1 VVALACAAL
10 VSGIVVPAGAGGA
23 PGSGGG
29 RPITVTRLTT
39 ETGEPLTGSDL
50 ALNERGQV
58 AATLY
63 RTEPLESIVVLW
75 HRGRVTRVSPDGVYA
90 HPHDLSD
97 RGDVVGDIYGLDQAQ
112 GMFWVHYP
120 FWWSRGEW
128 RQISSDNIAGSGGL
142 DVNRR
147 GQVVTRRD
155 APPYTGV
162 WDRGEVMLPP
172 PGFGAQR
179 INDRGQVMGRV
190 QNEAGDNEAATWRL
204 GDDAVTKLGTL
215 GGDYSEGVVIWLS
228 TVRGNGRPHVT
239 PIPAIWLDGTLY
251 FCVTVGGQKA
261 KNLESNAFCVL
272 TTGTNE
278 LRWGLDVVVE
288 GDAERVTG
296 REQLQ
301 RLAAVW
307 QSKLDWD
314 HEVAGGV
321 FGDAEGRHALVFG
334 VAPTKVFA
342 FTKGAAPSQTR
353 YRLAWPRPA

>member
-1 VVALACAAL
+1 L

-112 GMFWVHYP
+112 GHVLGPQSVLVDP
-120 FWWSRGEW
+120 FWWSRGGW

-172 PGFGAQR
+172 PAFGARR

-215 GGDYSEGVVIWLS
+215 GGDYSEGIAINE
-228 TVRGNGRPHVT
+228 RGDIAGNSATADGEEHGFLWRDGEM
-239 PIPAIWLDGTLY
+239 IDLGTL
-251 FCVTVGGQKA
+251 GGVRSWVA
-261 KNLESNAFCVL
+261 DLNDR
-272 TTGTNE
+272 G
-278 LRWGLDVVVE
+278 DVV
-288 GDAERVTG
+288 GT
-296 REQLQ
+296 
-301 RLAAVW
+301 
-307 QSKLDWD
+307 SIT
-314 HEVAGGV
+314 
-321 FGDAEGRHALVFG
+321 AEGEGSSTASGGGPLGRSVQPPASETG
-334 VAPTKVFA
+334 DFA
-342 FTKGAAPSQTR
+342 DSGCLCIREHLPSPMR
-353 YRLAWPRPA
+353 

>member
-1 VVALACAAL
+1 L

-50 ALNERGQV
+50 ALK
-58 AATLY
+58 
-63 RTEPLESIVVLW
+63 
-75 HRGRVTRVSPDGVYA
+75 
-90 HPHDLSD
+90 DL
-97 RGDVVGDIYGLDQAQ
+97 G
-112 GMFWVHYP
+112 
-120 FWWSRGEW
+120 
-128 RQISSDNIAGSGGL
+128 
-142 DVNRR
+142 
-147 GQVVTRRD
+147 
-155 APPYTGV
+155 
-162 WDRGEVMLPP
+162 
-172 PGFGAQR
+172 
-179 INDRGQVMGRV
+179 
-190 QNEAGDNEAATWRL
+190 
-204 GDDAVTKLGTL
+204 
-215 GGDYSEGVVIWLS
+215 
-228 TVRGNGRPHVT
+228 
-239 PIPAIWLDGTLY
+239 
-251 FCVTVGGQKA
+251 
-261 KNLESNAFCVL
+261 SNAFCVL